1 MKAEEIITRIRQAGD
16 AIYEKYEGNP
26 LIEKDDIIAP
36 FEDIINDYYEDL
48 SPM

>member
-1 MKAEEIITRIRQAGD
+1 MKAEEIITRIRQACD
-16 AIYEKYEGNP
+16 AIYEEYEDNP